1 MKKILSFLGIF
12 VFTGFVLVNA
22 QTINVSGTITSAED
36 GTTLPGVSVVIK
48 GNTSI
53 GTVSDI
59 NGKYQIAVPVDTQ
72 VLVFSFIGMI
82 TQEATVNGRSV
93 IDLIMETEVT
103 ELSEVIIT
111 AGGIRREKKA
121 LGYSVEDVGGD
132 KIQQVAEPDA
142 LRALQ
147 GKIPGVNISGASGA
161 PGSSTRITIRG
172 NSSMTGNNQPLF
184 VVDGIPYD
192 NSTNSM
198 FSGSA
203 NGSASGSRIG
213 DLDPNSIETIT
224 VLKGAAAAVLYGS
237 RAANGVVLVT
247 TKAGNASV
255 RNKKLEITYNGS
267 FGIEQI
273 SNLPD
278 YQNTYGTGTNF
289 NYQQA
294 NGSWG
299 APFIGT
305 QPYANTDSI
314 AHWYDGRPGMESF
327 WGTQVPYRAYPNNIK
342 DLFENGVIIDN
353 SVTINGGTDKTALS
367 LTASHLNHDGYV
379 PTTNYKR
386 TNVSVGGQSEL
397 ANGIRVGGV
406 VAYTQSSQDAVQS
419 GVGSVGS
426 NNQSAFARALYLGRN
441 WDVQGQPYQNP
452 VDFGSEFMV
461 GRGQADNPLW
471 SYENAGFESLTKRIN
486 ANLNIGFNI
495 TEWLDVSY
503 KIGVD
508 SYTESQKD
516 FIRPGSTGAQ
526 GQGRVTTYDISWNQL
541 ESNLLVTFNK
551 YFGDDWNLRA
561 VVGHNIN
568 QRTRYSQAVQGTGYV
583 VFDIDDLNNTNAV
596 VPFGGG
602 FLQKRIWGLFGDISL
617 GFRGWAYLGIT
628 GRNDWSSTLPKANNS
643 YFYPAVTGTVMLN
656 DALNIESYVLS
667 SLKLRAA
674 WSQVG
679 NDTQPYQISPV
690 YYINY
695 TYATTPNPT
704 AELPFTPTGGQ
715 TSPGASLEFT
725 ERDPNLK
732 PERTE
737 ELELGLDLY
746 MFNNRIGLNF
756 TYYDRVAKDQI
767 APVSLP
773 VSTGFSQLLT
783 NFGKMQNKGVEIG
796 LQLTPFDMSSGFR
809 WDIFATFTHNKN
821 VVLELADGVD
831 EITILQGNVGGAPT
845 YFSGMASAILRP
857 GQEYG
862 LLKGS
867 VDARDQDGNLL
878 IDPSNGQL
886 IRDPNEAIIGNPNPD
901 FIAGLTN
908 TFSFKGF
915 QLTAVFDW
923 RQGGDLYSNTILS
936 LLGRGVLKF
945 TEDREMM
952 KIIPGVYGD
961 PNTYEPIR
969 DGEGNKIVNT
979 TMVETNSLFFGET
992 FAINSANEWNV
1003 YDATVYRL
1011 REITL
1016 GYEFPASI
1024 IEKTPF
1030 GRIALSLTGRNLWF
1044 KAPNFPESTNYDP
1057 EINQYGASNIQ
1068 GIEYSTTP
1076 STRRFMFNV
1085 SLTF

>member
-1 MKKILSFLGIF
+1 MKRKMILFGIIVFAGFLS
-12 VFTGFVLVNA
+12 VKA
-22 QTINVSGTITSAED
+22 QTIDVKGTVTSTED
-36 GTTLPGVSVVIK
+36 GNTLPGVSVVVK
-48 GNTSI
+48 GTTV
-53 GTVSDI
+53 GTVTDI
-59 NGKYQIAVPVDTQ
+59 NGAYKIAVPADYKT
-72 VLVFSFIGMI
+72 LIFSFIGMVS
-82 TQEATVNGRSV
+82 QEVPVNNRSI
-93 IDLIMETEVT
+93 IDINLETKAT
-103 ELSEVIIT
+103 ELSEVVIT
-111 AGGIRREKKA
+111 AAGIRREKKA
-121 LGYSVEDVGGD
+121 LGYSIEEVDGD
-132 KIQQVAEPDA
+132 QIQQVAEPDA

-172 NSSMTGNNQPLF
+172 NSSLTGNNQPLF
-184 VVDGIPYD
+184 VVDGIPFD

-213 DLDPNSIETIT
+213 DLDPNNIESIT

-237 RAANGVVLVT
+237 RAANGVVLIT
-247 TKAGNASV
+247 TKAGSAGVSK
-255 RNKKLEITYNGS
+255 RGLEISYNGS
-267 FGIEQI
+267 VGIEQI
-273 SNLPD
+273 ANLPE
-278 YQNTYGTGTNF
+278 YQNTYGTGVNF
-289 NYQQA
+289 AYQQA

-305 QPYANTDSI
+305 RPYANTDSI
-314 AHWYDGRPGMESF
+314 AHWFDGRPGMESF
-327 WGTQVPYRAYPNNIK
+327 NGTQVPYRAYPDNVEK
-342 DLFENGVIIDN
+342 LFRNGVIVDN
-353 SVTINGGTDKTALS
+353 SITINGGTENSALS
-367 LTASHLNHDGYV
+367 MTASHLNHDGYV
-379 PTTNYKR
+379 PNTNYKR
-386 TNVSVGGQSEL
+386 TNVSIGGQTQLE
-397 ANGIRVGGV
+397 NGFRAGGV
-406 VAYTQSSQDAVQS
+406 VSYIQSSQDAVQS
-419 GVGSVGS
+419 GVGNVGS

-441 WDVQGQPYQNP
+441 WDVHGQPFQNP

-471 SYENAGFESLTKRIN
+471 SYENAGFRSNTKRVN
-486 ANLNIGFNI
+486 ANLNIGYEINNWI
-495 TEWLDVSY
+495 DISY
-503 KIGVD
+503 KIGID

-526 GQGRVTTYDISWNQL
+526 GQGRVTTYNVSWNQL
-541 ESNLLVTFNK
+541 ESNLMLTFNK
-551 YFGDDWNLRA
+551 YFGENWNLRA
-561 VVGHNIN
+561 ILGHNIN
-568 QRTRYSQAVQGTGYV
+568 QRTRNSQAIQGTGYV
-583 VFDIDDLNNTNAV
+583 VFDIDDMNNTNAV

-602 FLQKRIWGLFGDISL
+602 FEQKRIWGVYGDINL
-617 GFRGWAYLGIT
+617 GFKGWAYLGLT

-643 YFYPAVTGTVMLN
+643 YFYPAVTGSVMLN
-656 DALNIESYVLS
+656 DALGIESYFLS

-679 NDTQPYQISPV
+679 NDTDPYQISPV

-695 TYATTPNPT
+695 TYATNPLPT
-704 AELPFTPTGGQ
+704 AELPFTPSGG
-715 TSPGASLEFT
+715 TTTPGASLEFT

-737 ELELGLDLY
+737 EMELGFDIFLLDSK
-746 MFNNRIGLNF
+746 IGFNF
-756 TYYDRVAKDQI
+756 TYYDRITKDQI

-773 VSTGFSQLLT
+773 FSTGFSQLLT
-783 NFGKMQNKGVEIG
+783 NFGVIQNKGIELG
-796 LQLTPFDMSSGFR
+796 LQLTPFNHSSGFR

-821 VVLELADGVD
+821 IVLELADGVD
-831 EITILQGNVGGAPT
+831 EITILQSNVGAAPT

-878 IDPSNGQL
+878 IDPSNGQM
-886 IRDPNEAIIGNPNPD
+886 IRDPNEAVIGNPNPD

-908 TFSFKGF
+908 TFAFKGIW
-915 QLTAVFDW
+915 LNAVFDW
-923 RQGGDLYSNTILS
+923 KQGGDLYSNTILS
-936 LLGRGVLKF
+936 LMGRGVLKA

-979 TMVETNSLFFGET
+979 TMIETNSLYFGET

-1011 REITL
+1011 REVSL
-1016 GYEFPASI
+1016 GYDFPSSMM
-1024 IEKTPF
+1024 EKTPF
-1030 GRIALSLTGRNLWF
+1030 GKISVSITGRNLWF
-1044 KAPNFPESTNYDP
+1044 MAPNFPESTNYDP

-1076 STRRFMFNV
+1076 STRRFMFNL

>member
-1 MKKILSFLGIF
+1 MKKVLFFLEILAI
-12 VFTGFVLVNA
+12 TGFMTVNG
-22 QTINVSGTITSAED
+22 QTINVSGKVTSADD
-36 GTTLPGVSVVIK
+36 GESLPGVSVIVE
-48 GNTSI
+48 GTTI
-53 GTVSDI
+53 GTVTDI
-59 NGKYQIAVPVDTQ
+59 NGAYQISVPSDYKT
-72 VLVFSFIGMI
+72 LVFSFVGMVS
-82 TQEATVNGRSV
+82 QTVSLNGRSV
-93 IDLIMETEVT
+93 IDIEMRTKAT

-111 AGGIRREKKA
+111 AAGIRREKKA
-121 LGYSVEDVGGD
+121 LGYSVEDVDGEQ
-132 KIQQVAEPDA
+132 IQQVAEPDA

-147 GKIPGVNISGASGA
+147 GKIPGVNISGSSGA

-172 NSSMTGNNQPLF
+172 NSSLTGNNQPLF
-184 VVDGIPYD
+184 VVDGIPFD

-198 FSGSA
+198 FSGSESGAA
-203 NGSASGSRIG
+203 NGSRIG
-213 DLDPNSIETIT
+213 DLDPNAIESIT

-237 RAANGVVLVT
+237 RAANGVVLIT
-247 TKAGNASV
+247 TKSGNAASS
-255 RNKKLEITYNGS
+255 KKGLEISYNGS

-273 SNLPD
+273 ANLPE
-278 YQNTYGTGTNF
+278 YQNTYGTGVNF
-289 NYQQA
+289 GYQQA

-305 QPYANTDSI
+305 RPYANTDSI
-314 AHWYDGRPGMESF
+314 PHWYDGRPGMEKY
-327 WGTQVPYRAYPNNIK
+327 WGTQVPYQAYPDNVK
-342 DLFENGVIIDN
+342 KLFRNGVIIDN
-353 SVTINGGTDKTALS
+353 SLTINGGTENSALS
-367 LTASHLNHDGYV
+367 MTVSHLNHDGYV
-379 PTTNYKR
+379 PNTNYKR
-386 TNVSVGGQSEL
+386 TNISVGGQSQL
-397 ANGIRVGGV
+397 KNGFNVGGV
-406 VAYTQSSQDAVQS
+406 VSYTQSSQDAVQS
-419 GVGSVGS
+419 GVGNVGS

-441 WDVQGQPYQNP
+441 WDVHGQPYQNP
-452 VDFGSEFMV
+452 VDLGSEFMV

-471 SYENAGFESLTKRIN
+471 SYENAGFRSNTKRIN
-486 ANLNIGFNI
+486 TNFNIGYEF
-495 TEWLDVSY
+495 TDWLSFSY

-508 SYTESQKD
+508 SYTEDQKD

-541 ESNLLVTFNK
+541 ESNLLLTFNK
-551 YFGDDWNLRA
+551 YFGENWNLRA

-568 QRTRYSQAVQGTGYV
+568 QRTRNSKAVQGTGYV

-602 FLQKRIWGLFGDISL
+602 FEQKRIWGIFGDVSL
-617 GFRGWAYLGIT
+617 GFRGWAYLGLT
-628 GRNDWSSTLPKANNS
+628 GRNDWSSTLPKSNNS
-643 YFYPAVTGTVMLN
+643 YFYPAVTGSVMLM
-656 DALNIESYVLS
+656 DALGADSYLLS

-679 NDTQPYQISPV
+679 NDTDPYQILPV
-690 YYINY
+690 FYIND
-695 TYATTPNPT
+695 TYNTSPLPT
-704 AELPFTPTGGQ
+704 AELPFTPTGG
-715 TSPGASLEFT
+715 TTTPGATLEFT

-737 ELELGLDLY
+737 ETELGFDAFL
-746 MFNNRIGLNF
+746 FNRKVGINF
-756 TYYDRVAKDQI
+756 TYYNRIAKDQI

-773 VSTGFSQLLT
+773 YSTGFSQLLT
-783 NFGKMQNKGVEIG
+783 NFGKIQNKGVEIG
-796 LQLTPFDMSSGFR
+796 LQITPFNTKSGFR
-809 WDIFATFTHNKN
+809 WDLFGTFTHNKN
-821 VVLELADGVD
+821 LVLELADGVD
-831 EITILQGNVGGAPT
+831 EITILQSNVGGAPT

-867 VDARDQDGNLL
+867 VDARDQEGNLL

-901 FIAGLTN
+901 FIVGLTN
-908 TFSFKGF
+908 TFTFKGF
-915 QLTAVFDW
+915 SLTAVFDW
-923 RQGGDLYSNTILS
+923 KQGGDLYSNTVLS

-1003 YDATVYRL
+1003 YDGTVYRL
-1011 REITL
+1011 REVSF
-1016 GYEFPASI
+1016 GYDFPSGML
-1024 IEKTPF
+1024 EKTPF
-1030 GRIALSLTGRNLWF
+1030 GGISLSVTGRNLWF
-1044 KAPNFPESTNYDP
+1044 FAPYFPKSTNYDP

-1076 STRRFMFNV
+1076 ATRRITFN
-1085 SLTF
+1085 LRLKF

>member
-1 MKKILSFLGIF
+1 MKKVLFLFGTLVFAGFLS
-12 VFTGFVLVNA
+12 VNA
-22 QTINVSGTITSAED
+22 QTIDVSGTISSSED
-36 GTTLPGVSVVIK
+36 GMSLPGVSVVVK
-48 GNTSI
+48 GTTV
-53 GTVSDI
+53 GTVTDI
-59 NGKYQIAVPVDTQ
+59 NGKYQIAVPADNQ
-72 VLVFSFIGMI
+72 ILVFSFVGMV
-82 TQEATVNGRSV
+82 TQEANVNGRLV
-93 IDLIMETEVT
+93 VDIIMNADVT

-111 AGGIRREKKA
+111 AAGIRREKKA
-121 LGYSVEDVGGD
+121 LGYSVESVDGEQ
-132 KIQQVAEPDA
+132 IQQVAEPDA

-172 NSSMTGNNQPLF
+172 NSSLTGNNQPLF
-184 VVDGIPYD
+184 VVDGIPFD

-198 FSGSA
+198 FSGSS
-203 NGSASGSRIG
+203 NGSATGSRIG
-213 DLDPNSIETIT
+213 DLDPNSIESIT
-224 VLKGAAAAVLYGS
+224 VLKGGAAAVLYGS

-247 TKAGNASV
+247 TKAGNAGAS
-255 RNKKLEITYNGS
+255 KKGLEITYNGS

-273 SNLPD
+273 SNLPE

-314 AHWYDGRPGMESF
+314 DHWFNGRAGMESF
-327 WGTQVPYRAYPNNIK
+327 WGTRVPYRAYPDNVEK
-342 DLFENGVIIDN
+342 LFEKGVIIDN
-353 SVTINGGTDKTALS
+353 SITINGGTEKSALS
-367 LTASHLNHDGYV
+367 MTFSHLNHDGYV
-379 PTTNYKR
+379 PNTNYTR
-386 TNVSVGGQSEL
+386 TNLSVGGQSQLE
-397 ANGIRVGGV
+397 NGFRVGGV
-406 VAYTQSSQDAVQS
+406 VSYIQSSQKAVQS
-419 GVGSVGS
+419 GVGNVGS

-441 WDVQGQPYQNP
+441 WDVHGQPFQNP
-452 VDFGSEFMV
+452 VDLGSEFMV

-471 SYENAGFESLTKRIN
+471 SYENAGFRSNTKRVN
-486 ANLNIGFNI
+486 ANLNVGYEI
-495 TEWLDVSY
+495 TDWLDISY

-508 SYTESQKD
+508 SYTENQKD

-526 GQGRVTTYDISWNQL
+526 GQGRVTTYGVSWNQL
-541 ESNLLVTFNK
+541 ESNLMVTFNK
-551 YFGDDWNLRA
+551 YFGEDWNLRA
-561 VVGHNIN
+561 IVGHNIN
-568 QRTRYSQAVQGTGYV
+568 QRTRNSQAVQGTGYV

-602 FLQKRIWGLFGDISL
+602 FSQKRIMGVFGDISL
-617 GFRGWAYLGIT
+617 GFRGWAYLGLT

-643 YFYPAVTGTVMLN
+643 YFYPAITGSVMLN
-656 DALNIESYVLS
+656 DALGIESYILS

-679 NDTQPYQISPV
+679 NDTDPYLIMPV
-690 YYINY
+690 FYINDI
-695 TYATTPNPT
+695 YATTPNPT
-704 AELPFTPTGGQ
+704 AELPFTPTGGV
-715 TSPGASLEFT
+715 TTPGASLGNQ

-737 ELELGLDLY
+737 ELELGFDMYLI
-746 MFNNRIGLNF
+746 NNRIGINF
-756 TYYDRVAKDQI
+756 TYYDRITKDQI

-773 VSTGFSQLLT
+773 YSTGFSQLLT
-783 NFGKMQNKGVEIG
+783 NFGVIQNKGIELG
-796 LQLTPFDMSSGFR
+796 LQLTPFDHTSGFR
-809 WDIFATFTHNKN
+809 WDIFGTFTHNKN

-831 EITILQGNVGGAPT
+831 EITILQGNVGGSPT
-845 YFSGMASAILRP
+845 YFSGMASAVLRP

-867 VDARDQDGNLL
+867 VNARDQDGNLL

-886 IRDPNEAIIGNPNPD
+886 IRSPIEEIIGNPNPD
-901 FIAGLTN
+901 FIVGVTN

-915 QLTAVFDW
+915 RLSAVFDW
-923 RQGGDLYSNTILS
+923 KQGGDLYSNTILS
-936 LLGRGVLKF
+936 LLGRGVLNF

-979 TMVETNSLFFGET
+979 TMVETNTLFFGET

-1016 GYEFPASI
+1016 GYEFPASFL
-1024 IEKTPF
+1024 EKTPF
-1030 GRIALSLTGRNLWF
+1030 GRMSLSVTGRNLWF
-1044 KAPNFPESTNYDP
+1044 LAPNFPESTNYDP

-1076 STRRFMFNV
+1076 STRRFTFNV